1 MGERYEAKVAQVV
14 YAGPHAVEPGSYEI
28 EVKVEPS
35 PGAPWEYIALR
46 FGSAEATFLAHML
59 QSNQPR
65 PPADDRL
72 LEQVAAHDT

>member
-1 MGERYEAKVAQVV
+1 MGERYEADVSQVV
-14 YAGPHAVEPGSYEI
+14 YAGPNAIEPGIYEI
-28 EVKVEPS
+28 EVRIKVS
-35 PGAPWEYIALR
+35 PGAPGEYLTLR
-46 FGSAEATFLAHML
+46 FGPAEATFLAHML